1 MKKLSFFLMAM
12 LFSVMSNA
20 AEAKFDWS
28 GITTTQSPTVAN
40 VYTQGDVTLT
50 FEKAN
55 GSNIPAENKEGS
67 IRMYKGT
74 TLKIVVAGENNV
86 ITNVAFTCTSA
97 NYAATNL
104 QYNGEALPS
113 NEWALTT
120 PAAEILLN
128 AVANARFKS
137 IVVTY
142 GQVAAD
148 YIAAPAISGD
158 VDFIESTEVS
168 IAAGEGLKV
177 YYTLDGTDPT
187 NASPE
192 YTASFEVK
200 ETTTVKAIAYNGE
213 NASEVTTQT
222 FTKATQ
228 VTCAEAKEIALKVSG
243 NNVPTELTYVVKGY
257 VTNIVADWKSG
268 KQTFWIADTKDGGKV
283 FEAYYCF
290 ISKAVTLGDYV
301 QLFGKLTKYNTT
313 PEMADGQ
320 ATILPAPEVGPTTG
334 INNAG
339 TTVATKKAIV
349 NGQLVIV
356 KDGVRYNAL
365 GQVIK

>member
-12 LFSVMSNA
+12 LFSVMSFA

-28 GITTTQSPTVAN
+28 GITVTQSPTVAN

-50 FEKAN
+50 FEKAS

-86 ITNVAFTCTSA
+86 ITNVAFTCTGAS
-97 NYAATNL
+97 YAATNL

-257 VTNIVADWKSG
+257 VTNIVADWKVANKHSG
-268 KQTFWIADTKDGGKV
+268 LLILKM
-283 FEAYYCF
+283 EAMCLRH
-290 ISKAVTLGDYV
+290 ITALSL
-301 QLFGKLTKYNTT
+301 KLLHWATTYNCS
-313 PEMADGQ
+313 
-320 ATILPAPEVGPTTG
+320 
-334 INNAG
+334 
-339 TTVATKKAIV
+339 V
-349 NGQLVIV
+349 N
-356 KDGVRYNAL
+356 
-365 GQVIK
+365 